1 VRPRPAGQ
9 HGSVRRAP
17 LQATA
22 LNRVVALC
30 LVLLQL
36 IVSIALG
43 LGFWAAA
50 DEFGAPSVVVTAL
63 FALGL
68 VIGVLNA
75 WFDIRDPERSFAIRW
90 LRRRKAEP

>member
-1 VRPRPAGQ
+1 VTKQSLHA
-9 HGSVRRAP
+9 A
-17 LQATA
+17 A

-43 LGFWAAA
+43 IGVAAAA
-50 DEFGAPSVVVTAL
+50 DDFGAPSVVVKSL
-63 FALGL
+63 LALGL

-75 WFDIRDPERSFAIRW
+75 WFDIRDPERSYAIRW
-90 LRRRKAEP
+90 SRRRTSQSGRRGSLG